1 MVNQLLKCTISIPQ
15 KTLFVTPFSH
25 SHFGTFSYFL
35 VGTHQDE
42 DELLVFWETV
52 SDAGVLLGVS
62 FSKESLT
69 LHENTRSVMN
79 EVRTVT
85 AANSIRY
92 TIGFIVKVSF

>member
-1 MVNQLLKCTISIPQ
+1 MVNQLLKCTNSIPQ

-42 DELLVFWETV
+42 DKLLVFWEAV

-62 FSKESLT
+62 LSEESFT
-69 LHENTRSVMN
+69 LDKNARSVMH
-79 EVRTVT
+79 EIRAVT
-85 AANSIRY
+85 AANGIRY